1 VRPAPPNRFVNADWN
16 FWPDGFDPGAIW
28 RTCAELGFEA
38 MELGVYRADE
48 ELSAAAMTTTSRLAA
63 ETGLGVEAVLFSM
76 PAARWPDGGLASPA
90 GSGPAVAEIVETARR
105 AADLGARVLGVWP
118 GADSSDGEPDA
129 DPDGWARTLDALDAV
144 AAAAEPLGMTMAVE
158 YKPGQLVAGATDA
171 IRLADALDRPT
182 VGVLLDTAHALAAGE
197 DLAALPAR
205 LGHRLVHVHL
215 GDAAAGD
222 ADADL
227 PPGSEHDFSPFL
239 AALARSGYGAALSFD
254 LYGAVEAGVA
264 TGTEASD
271 QSLRYI
277 RAAQAGAAG

>member
-1 VRPAPPNRFVNADWN
+1 MRPATPNRFVNADWN

-48 ELSAAAMTTTSRLAA
+48 ELSAATMTTVSRLAA
-63 ETGLGVEAVLFSM
+63 QTGLGVEAVLFSM
-76 PAARWPDGGLASPA
+76 PAARWPDGGLATRSET
-90 GSGPAVAEIVETARR
+90 GRAVAQIVETARR

-118 GADSSDGEPDA
+118 GADPPDGEPGA

-144 AAAAEPLGMTMAVE
+144 AAAAEPLGLTVAVE

-171 IRLADALDRPT
+171 LRLSDALGRPT
-182 VGVLLDTAHALAAGE
+182 LGVLLDTAHAFAAGE
-197 DLAALPAR
+197 DLAALPAQ
-205 LGHRLVHVHL
+205 LGMHLLHVHL

-227 PPGSEHDFSPFL
+227 PPGSEHDFIPFL

-271 QSLRYI
+271 KSLRYI
-277 RAAQAGAAG
+277 RGAQAGVAG